1 MKKSTLRV
9 LTLCMLLSAVMFNCK
24 KDEDKFPTEPDTEK
38 TEELK
43 NLDVVKP
50 TYDQPAAVE
59 VKESS
64 VEVSAKTAEVTSGL
78 NELANGTVAPSVS
91 AAADEVS
98 AALSASEI
106 ATLNSVSAETIAK
119 VSAGG
124 ALPADLKAVMDK
136 VANDPNLKAYLPTFT
151 LPSVGGVQISGA
163 RTGSD
168 KSVDAVQAIT
178 VDDNCIAKAEAAFAT
193 SKAKLD
199 ATKATYIAEI
209 AAAYTAYVA
218 PLAAQETQCV
228 ASVAPKYA
236 ALRTAAA
243 QIAATANAVLDAAQG
258 LLGARYAI
266 LKALVN
272 IQLLGYLSTLNT
284 LQVAD
289 TAACAA
295 KTTAYTNAAAAV
307 RASNTAKVEAAYA
320 TALASATE
328 IKAALIASC
337 HNQGSGN

>member
-1 MKKSTLRV
+1 
-9 LTLCMLLSAVMFNCK
+9 MLLSAVMFNCK
-24 KDEDKFPTEPDTEK
+24 DDDDKFPSEPDTEK

-43 NLDVVKP
+43 NLDVVEP

-64 VEVSAKTAEVTSGL
+64 VEVSAKSAEVTSGL
-78 NELANGTVAPSVS
+78 SQLASGTVTPAVS
-91 AAADEVS
+91 ASADEVS

-106 ATLNSVSAETIAK
+106 ATLNSVSAETIAN
-119 VSAGG
+119 VSEGG
-124 ALPADLKAVMDK
+124 ALPAGLKAILDK
-136 VANDPNLKAYLPTFT
+136 VANDPALKAYLPTFT

-163 RTGSD
+163 RTGSG
-168 KSVDAVQAIT
+168 KSVEAVEGIT

-199 ATKATYIAEI
+199 ATKAGFITKINQ
-209 AAAYTAYVA
+209 AYTDAVA
-218 PLAAQETQCV
+218 PLAVQETQCV
-228 ASVAPKYA
+228 AAVGPKYD
-236 ALRTAAA
+236 ALRTAAM
-243 QIAATANAVLDAAQG
+243 QIAATANSVLDAAQG
-258 LLGARYAI
+258 LLGARYAL

-272 IQLLGYLSTLNT
+272 IQLLGYLSTINN
-284 LQVAD
+284 LQIAD

-295 KTTAYTNAAAAV
+295 KTTAYTNAAAAAK
-307 RASNTAKVEAAYA
+307 ASNTAKVEAAYA

-328 IKAALIASC
+328 IKEALILSC